1 MSNFIHQTCPR
12 CNGQV
17 FVPEGREL
25 DTCPWCGHA
34 YNEGQGRTEEEQLA
48 TYTSAAIVGGLFVAA
63 IVGVAIGFLVK
74 YLW

>member
-1 MSNFIHQTCPR
+1 MSNFIHQACSR

-25 DTCPWCGHA
+25 DTCPWCGEA
-34 YNEGQGRTEEEQLA
+34 YNEGQGRTEEELITNLTCA
-48 TYTSAAIVGGLFVAA
+48 TIVGGLFLAA
-63 IVGVAIGFLVK
+63 VTGMAIAFLVK